1 MQSWLAS
8 RSASFLSSKLNT
20 HISIQKVS
28 ITPGLQIRIN
38 DVRVHDNE
46 NHPILDIKSL
56 DVTRLRIRSKVH
68 QIHVSTVAI
77 DSLDFKIHTQPND
90 TISNLGELL
99 RHIPSGNSS
108 NTTASA
114 PWTIEVD
121 RISLLNS
128 QFENRNFNNTP
139 TPSGIDWNHNIIRNL
154 NGEFKNLIIRDD
166 SITTRIQ
173 YIGFTDHSG
182 FSITSASGN
191 FAYSPTYITA
201 TSLKIKTPHSDLDF
215 DFALR
220 YSNILDFQDLFNK
233 VVLSSDFRLSRL
245 SLDDLVFFA
254 PELNGL
260 FDLVWMEGKISGP
273 ISNLVGDDIEIVTG
287 KETRILTDVAI
298 IGLPDAAN
306 TFYTFNIQ
314 DLYTTPS
321 DLQSF
326 YLPSGEDTYKL
337 ILPKNLDSLEYC
349 RVSGFFGGYLTDFQS
364 SAQFKTNLGDI
375 TTDIQV
381 SKNSATGNLK
391 YAGIIKA
398 KRLQAGIL
406 GEIPDMLG
414 SVDLSL
420 MVSGT
425 GTNPETM
432 MISLNGTM
440 DSLIY
445 KDEIINR
452 ISINGTYDH
461 RLAKGNIS
469 LDDELGMLKI
479 NGLADLQIKNPSVD
493 LSIEITNADLQGLQ
507 LTDSLNQ
514 AFLST
519 TLYCK
524 TIGFDPDY
532 IQGHINASNT
542 LYVSNGDSLKVSN
555 ISIEQQITKDKD
567 YNKTIN
573 FDSDFVDLYA
583 SGDMMYE
590 YIPHALKTIK
600 DELLPKMDQN
610 SISDHSIDTE
620 GGELEIS
627 IKLKNTTDLLA
638 IFMPSINI
646 SSGTYARIHLG
657 SHKQNLSFDAHS
669 TRISI
674 SSTTIDNL
682 SLDADFDTI
691 QGSILISSDEIIL
704 LQANEQDSVPISLQ
718 NFYLNSLV
726 ENDSVQLRLEWDDST
741 WKDHNKG
748 FINAYA
754 SLSEFPDISLGI
766 RDNNLIINDTTW
778 KLHNNNQIKI
788 DSTGYTIQNFGF
800 ASSTQ
805 GLDLNGKIS
814 SNINDTLTGKFSELN
829 LSLLDFFMPEE
840 IRFRGFLNG
849 TADITNLY
857 KTPNFISDLTI
868 RDFELNSQPL
878 GELSAKTTWNN
889 NQNHLDV
896 MADLVYTGNIG
907 SDTTLFIHGFYSP
920 SNASYFD
927 FNVGTKNF
935 NVEVAK
941 PWLQGVANNIS
952 GRMSGGLRLFGTL
965 EEPVITGKI
974 FFRRTGF
981 KIDYT
986 KVDYTM
992 ADEIFFEKNTIAFKD
1007 FTIND
1012 PFGNQL
1018 ILNGNLN
1025 HNYFDDFAFDMNMEF
1040 KEINVLR
1047 TSSTDNSNFYGNI
1060 FSSGNMKLTGLLD
1073 NMFINANISTQ
1084 RGTDVYVP
1092 VTYSVDISSND
1103 FITFINSKD
1112 TTQTDAVVKV
1122 PRGSGINIDT
1132 RIQVDPNTNLRI
1144 FLPSNMGNME
1154 VQGFG
1159 DIRFLMD
1166 DQYNYQIFGDYEIS
1180 QGKFLFTLQNVIRRS
1195 FNIRE
1200 GSTIKLT
1207 GDAMEATMDVKAVYH
1222 LRAGLNGLPTA
1233 DTTLTSR
1240 RIPVDCVLGLSGS
1253 VSNPMINFQIEM
1265 PDVEDETRELIY
1277 STIDTSNN
1285 TVMTQQMLSLLVLNS
1300 FSFSSPN
1307 TALTSGLGATSFD
1320 ILTNQLSNW
1329 LSQISKDFDIGINYR
1344 PGDEIT
1350 QEEVEVA
1357 LRTQLFNDRVIIDG
1371 NIGVMGTD
1379 NTENTSNIVGDV
1391 NIEVKMTKD
1400 GRLRLK
1406 AYNKSNN
1413 TDVLNS
1419 TSPYT
1424 QGVGLSFYTEFDK
1437 FSDIFRRKNKRKKK

>member
-1 MQSWLAS
+1 M
-8 RSASFLSSKLNT
+8 
-20 HISIQKVS
+20 HISIQQVA

-38 DVRVHDNE
+38 DIAVHDND
-46 NHPILDIKSL
+46 NSTILDIKSL
-56 DVTRLRIRSKVH
+56 DVTRLLIRSKAH
-68 QIHVSTVAI
+68 QIHVASIAI
-77 DSLDFKIHTQPND
+77 DSLDCKIHTQPND
-90 TISNLGELL
+90 TISNLGQVLL
-99 RHIPSGNSS
+99 RMQSNNSVD
-108 NTTASA
+108 TVASV
-114 PWTIEVD
+114 PWKIVVN

-128 QFENRNFNNTP
+128 QFENRDFNNTP
-139 TPSGIDWNHNIIRNL
+139 IPSGIDWNHNIIYNL
-154 NGEFKNLIIRDD
+154 NGEFKDLVFQGD
-166 SITTRIQ
+166 SITTQIK
-173 YIGFTDHSG
+173 YFGFDEQSG
-182 FSITSASGN
+182 FSITSASGK
-191 FAYSPTYITA
+191 FAYSPKYITA
-201 TSLKIKTPHSDLDF
+201 SSLKIKTPHSDLDF

-220 YSNILDFQDLFNK
+220 YTDLNDFQDLYNK
-233 VVLSSDFRLSRL
+233 VIMSGDFRLSRL

-273 ISNLVGDDIEIVTG
+273 ISNLAGESIEMVTG
-287 KETRILTDVAI
+287 NETRILTDVGI

-314 DLYTTPS
+314 DLYTTPR
-321 DLQSF
+321 DLESF
-326 YLPSGEDTYKL
+326 HLPGGDEVYKL
-337 ILPKNLDSLEYC
+337 VLPTNLNSLEYC
-349 RVSGFFGGYLTDFQS
+349 RVKGFFGGYLTDFQS
-364 SAQFKTNLGDI
+364 SAQFMTNLGDI

-381 SKNSATGNLK
+381 SKNSATGKLK

-398 KRLQAGIL
+398 NRLQVGIL
-406 GEIPDMLG
+406 SGNPERLG
-414 SVDLSL
+414 SVNLSL

-432 MISLNGTM
+432 MVSLNGTV
-440 DSLIY
+440 DSLVYEDKIV
-445 KDEIINR
+445 NR
-452 ISINGTYDH
+452 ISLNGTYDH
-461 RLAKGNIS
+461 RLAKGSIN
-469 LDDELGMLKI
+469 LDDELGMLEI
-479 NGLADLQIKNPSVD
+479 DGIADLQIKEPSMD
-493 LSIEITNADLQGLQ
+493 LTVKITNADLQGLQ
-507 LTDSLNQ
+507 LTDSLNS

-519 TLYCK
+519 TLYCN
-524 TIGFDPDY
+524 ILGFDPDF
-532 IQGHINASNT
+532 IQGQIIADST
-542 LYVSNGDSLKVSN
+542 LYVSNGDSLNITN
-555 ISIEQQITKDKD
+555 ISIDQQINRENN

-573 FDSDFVDLYA
+573 LSSDFIDIYA

-590 YIPHALKTIK
+590 FIPHAIK
-600 DELLPKMDQN
+600 NIQYELLPRMATD
-610 SISDHSIDTE
+610 SIIDHAIDAE

-627 IKLKNTTDLLA
+627 IKLYNTTDLLA
-638 IFMPSINI
+638 LFMPSMQI
-646 SSGTYARIHLG
+646 SSGTYARIHMG
-657 SHKQNLSFDAHS
+657 SHKHNLSFDAHS
-669 TRISI
+669 TKISL
-674 SSTTIDNL
+674 SSTTIENL
-682 SLDADFDTI
+682 TFDADFDTI
-691 QGSILISSDEIIL
+691 QGSLLISSDEIIL
-704 LQANEQDSVPISLQ
+704 LQANEQDSIPFSLQ
-718 NFYLNSLV
+718 NFYINSLV
-726 ENDSVQLRLEWDDST
+726 QNDSIRLRMEWNDESK
-741 WKDHNKG
+741 KDHNTG
-748 FINAYA
+748 FITAFA
-754 SLSEFPDISLGI
+754 SLSKFPDISLGI
-766 RDNNLIINDTTW
+766 RENNLLINDTVW
-778 KLHNNNQIKI
+778 KLHSNNQIII
-788 DSTGYTIQNFGF
+788 DSTGYTIRDFGF
-800 ASSTQ
+800 ASSSQ
-805 GLDLNGKIS
+805 RLDINGRIS
-814 SNINDTLTGKFSELN
+814 SNINDTLTGQFSELN
-829 LSLLDFFMPEE
+829 LSLLDFFLPEE

-849 TADITNLY
+849 TADVTNIY
-857 KTPNFISDLTI
+857 KTPNFISNLTV
-868 RDFELNSQPL
+868 RDFEINSQPL
-878 GELSAKTTWNN
+878 GELSAKTIWNN

-896 MADLVYTGNIG
+896 MADLIYTGNIG
-907 SDTTLFIHGFYSP
+907 SDTTLFIHGFYAP
-920 SNASYFD
+920 SNGIFD
-927 FNVGTKNF
+927 FNVGAQNF

-941 PWLQGVANNIS
+941 PWLQGVASNIS
-952 GRMSGGLRLFGTL
+952 GRMSGDLRLYGTPD
-965 EEPVITGKI
+965 EPVITGRV

-992 ADEIFFEKNTIAFKD
+992 ADEIFFEKNAIAFRD
-1007 FTIND
+1007 FTIYD
-1012 PFGNQL
+1012 PAGNQL

-1040 KEINVLR
+1040 KEINVLK
-1047 TSSTDNSNFYGNI
+1047 TTSTDNSSFYGNI
-1060 FSSGNMKLTGLLD
+1060 FSSGNMRLAGLLD
-1073 NMFINANISTQ
+1073 NMFINANVSTQ

-1092 VTYSVDISSND
+1092 VTYSVDIGAND

-1112 TTQTDAVVKV
+1112 TTQAEAIIKV

-1144 FLPSNMGNME
+1144 FLPNNMGNME

-1159 DIRFLMD
+1159 DIRFVMD
-1166 DQYNYQIFGDYEIS
+1166 DQYNYEVFGDYEIS

-1207 GDAMEATMDVKAVYH
+1207 GDAMEATMNVKAVYH

-1233 DTTLTSR
+1233 DTTITSR
-1240 RIPVDCVLGLSGS
+1240 RVPVDCVLGLSGS
-1253 VSNPMINFQIEM
+1253 VSNPMIDFQIEM
-1265 PDVEDETRELIY
+1265 PDVEEQTRELIY

-1350 QEEVEVA
+1350 QEEMEVA

-1371 NIGVMGTD
+1371 NIGVMGSD

-1406 AYNKSNN
+1406 AFNKSNN

-1424 QGVGLSFYTEFDK
+1424 QGVGLSFFTEFDK
-1437 FSDIFRRKNKRKKK
+1437 FSDIFRRKRKNK